1 MESVAKNLAICGT
14 VIVAILVAW
23 SYLRIQ
29 HSQETLRNL
38 ENQAVEIARSD
49 ASSRAISGDYV
60 LLASTGGWGINS
72 VPAMSL
78 DRFKR
83 CFDTK
88 VPVHVYYKGSDLE
101 QPKSLESKLYALETM
116 PESTFV
122 YAQEFNSV
130 MIQELT
136 SRNVV
141 NCI

>member
-1 MESVAKNLAICGT
+1 M
-14 VIVAILVAW
+14 
-23 SYLRIQ
+23 
-29 HSQETLRNL
+29 
-38 ENQAVEIARSD
+38 
-49 ASSRAISGDYV
+49 
-60 LLASTGGWGINS
+60 
-72 VPAMSL
+72 
-78 DRFKR
+78 
-83 CFDTK
+83 
-88 VPVHVYYKGSDLE
+88 HVYYKGSDLE